1 MSSWG
6 SFEDAESLRRWA
18 FLRRT
23 PAQRLDWLIEMLEIA
38 YRTGAIKPRG
48 RTLLNLDDPA
58 LKWHPELIFPRN
70 SPCAGIP
77 QCTISAEVDF
87 WRVRPP
93 THWHRKSSAGLC
105 PDFQAARQQLE

>member
-48 RTLLNLDDPA
+48 PD
-58 LKWHPELIFPRN
+58 
-70 SPCAGIP
+70 
-77 QCTISAEVDF
+77 
-87 WRVRPP
+87 
-93 THWHRKSSAGLC
+93 SSESG
-105 PDFQAARQQLE
+105 